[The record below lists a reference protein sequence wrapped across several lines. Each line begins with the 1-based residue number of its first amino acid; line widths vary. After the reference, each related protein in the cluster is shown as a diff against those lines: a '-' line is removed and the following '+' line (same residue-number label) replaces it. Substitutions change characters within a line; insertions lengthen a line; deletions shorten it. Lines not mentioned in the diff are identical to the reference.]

1 MLVPGSL
8 HIRKLFVVVD
18 LRQIAS
24 EIFSHYVF
32 DERFIKAALL
42 HPLKERRDL
51 VGGTKPLGI
60 AVNAVKI
67 AAQSNAAFAAQIA
80 HVSNMVDQVVYG
92 RLPRFLQ
99 KNRVEVYAHIAAR
112 MEQGAK
118 LLGLDPKNCMV
129 VEDADAGVEAAL
141 NGGMRVL
148 GVGSASANPSATF
161 TAASLADANFDEI
174 LK

>member
-24 EIFSHYVF
+24 EIFSRYVF
-32 DERFIKAALL
+32 DECFIKAALL
-42 HPLKERRDL
+42 HPLKERWDL

-67 AAQSNAAFAAQIA
+67 AAQSNAALAAQIA

-92 RLPRFLQ
+92 SLTGTFSKSAIASFPNGASVV
-99 KNRVEVYAHIAAR
+99 NRIS
-112 MEQGAK
+112 
-118 LLGLDPKNCMV
+118 P
-129 VEDADAGVEAAL
+129 
-141 NGGMRVL
+141 
-148 GVGSASANPSATF
+148 
-161 TAASLADANFDEI
+161 
-174 LK
+174 